1 MRIGSLRALSALAG
15 AALLIVAVLLAWQ
28 SYTTPAPYHYTAPVA
43 AGELSRIDVVAAGD
57 GKVLAEVEVSGAA
70 DRPVLMSWRAR
81 VDDPLLYLAVAPDET
96 KALAEVLKRH
106 RTADTPLLAWWDVS
120 RQLRHWGAGDAVF
133 DSHLGVPLFVPER
146 WRAQREQVASV
157 ERAFWGA
164 ADDAERV
171 AFDTFTRALAAP
183 EEEGVKLLRSLA
195 AGRKAVLVIH
205 LRDMLLL
212 GQLHPQQLSVA
223 FQDFTDSGDVHRSV
237 RGVHGWLREG
247 NNAAYGMLKL
257 PGNLLRTVA
266 LQDEA
271 SANVLAA
278 RLLPF
283 IGNKQGDVPGLTLV
297 WRSGGYSVFELSTA
311 DAS

>member
-15 AALLIVAVLLAWQ
+15 AVLLTVAALLAWQ
-28 SYTTPAPYHYTAPVA
+28 HFTTPAPYHYTAPVA
-43 AGELSRIDVVAAGD
+43 AGELSRVDVVADD
-57 GKVLAEVEVSGAA
+57 GKALAEVEVAAAA
-70 DRPVLMSWRAR
+70 DGPVLMSWRAQ
-81 VDDPLLYLAVAPDET
+81 VDDPLLYLAVPADET
-96 KALAEVLKRH
+96 KILAEVLQRH
-106 RTADTPLLAWWDVS
+106 RAADTPLLAWWDVS
-120 RQLRHWGAGDAVF
+120 RQLRHRGVGGAVF

-146 WRAQREQVASV
+146 WSMQRERVASV

-164 ADDAERV
+164 TDDAER
-171 AFDTFTRALAAP
+171 ARFDSFTRALAAP
-183 EEEGVKLLRSLA
+183 EDEGVKLLRSLVL
-195 AGRKAVLVIH
+195 GRKAVIVVH

-247 NNAAYGMLKL
+247 DHAAYGVLKL
-257 PGNLLRTVA
+257 PANLLRTIA

-271 SANVLAA
+271 SANALAA

-283 IGNKQGDVPGLTLV
+283 IGNKQDDVPGLTLV
-297 WRSGGYSVFELSTA
+297 WRSGGYSVFELSAAGTP
-311 DAS
+311 